1 MKLMMIKAIRKKM
14 LKRRIFHIFVI
25 LGCQIPIRYFHIL
38 SLNLLFCDISKS
50 KSADGRYL
58 KRPINYL
65 LMNLR
70 PFPSYALA
78 LRSGMRRSLS
88 LLRRIRKWNIF
99 LPKKNTWKY
108 FGTRTQSVFTSW
120 INLKSFLPTW
130 GEFYFSKIDALQI
143 LNNIH
148 LDNNFKILKC
158 TCEGKILSVRHMSS
172 CVERAHCIGGPTE
185 PESILPR
192 LLVRMARR
200 QFVG

>member
-14 LKRRIFHIFVI
+14 LKKRIFHIFVI

-78 LRSGMRRSLS
+78 LEK
-88 LLRRIRKWNIF
+88 KWNEKMSF
-99 LPKKNTWKY
+99 TPKENQEMKY
-108 FGTRTQSVFTSW
+108 F
-120 INLKSFLPTW
+120 PT
-130 GEFYFSKIDALQI
+130 
-143 LNNIH
+143 
-148 LDNNFKILKC
+148 
-158 TCEGKILSVRHMSS
+158 
-172 CVERAHCIGGPTE
+172 
-185 PESILPR
+185 
-192 LLVRMARR
+192 
-200 QFVG
+200 

>member
-1 MKLMMIKAIRKKM
+1 MILNTIFWMKLMMIKAIRKKM
-14 LKRRIFHIFVI
+14 LKKRIFHIFVI
-25 LGCQIPIRYFHIL
+25 LGCQIPFRYFHTF

-99 LPKKNTWKY
+99 LPKKTLENTLALVLKVCLHPELIWKA
-108 FGTRTQSVFTSW
+108 FFPHEVNFTFP
-120 INLKSFLPTW
+120 K
-130 GEFYFSKIDALQI
+130 
-143 LNNIH
+143 
-148 LDNNFKILKC
+148 
-158 TCEGKILSVRHMSS
+158 
-172 CVERAHCIGGPTE
+172 
-185 PESILPR
+185 
-192 LLVRMARR
+192 
-200 QFVG
+200 